1 MTVPPDLSVNRDT
14 SDDEVAGELADE
26 IAADLFEED
35 AEEDVAGAAT
45 AGAADGVTPGDW
57 VAGKRVALVG
67 RFGGMNQR
75 EATNV
80 LRSYDAIVVDV
91 DHELVDWVVVGA
103 EESPLAEAEL
113 LRDSVREAAA
123 AGQVEILH
131 ETDLWHRLGLV
142 DVEQAIRR
150 YYTPAMLAHLLG
162 VSVRVI
168 RRWQRRGLI
177 TPVQT
182 LHRLPYFDF
191 QEVATARR
199 LAQWIASGASPQAI
213 EQRLVE
219 WVEVLPDIQRP
230 LDQLS
235 ILIEGK
241 HVLMRQGEGLLEPGG
256 QLRFDF
262 DAFDSGMLD
271 AGASE
276 PVDDL
281 TFPPATLAIFSDID
295 KVPDEYSLRHSSDAQ
310 SDALLSAA
318 FVAEDDGD
326 FATAIDYCH
335 AIIARD
341 GPRADI
347 SFQIGEMLYR
357 LGEPVAARERYYSAI
372 EVDPDFVEARA
383 SLGSVLSETGQL
395 ELAVAAFRGA
405 LSLHSDYADVH
416 YNLARVLDQLE
427 RSVESK
433 HHWKRFLDLAPDSPW
448 AGEAI
453 SRIAEIDE

>member
-1 MTVPPDLSVNRDT
+1 MTFPSKFTGADSISDEESIAEPPVP
-14 SDDEVAGELADE
+14 GE
-26 IAADLFEED
+26 
-35 AEEDVAGAAT
+35 
-45 AGAADGVTPGDW
+45 W
-57 VAGKRVALVG
+57 VAGKRIALVG
-67 RFGGMNQR
+67 RFGGMTQR

-80 LRSYDAIVVDV
+80 LRSYDAMVVDI
-91 DHELVDWVVVGA
+91 DHALVDWIVVGA

-113 LRDSVREAAA
+113 LSESIRESAAS
-123 AGQVEILH
+123 GRLEVLH

-142 DVEQAIRR
+142 DVEKAIRR

-191 QEVATARR
+191 QEIATARR
-199 LAQWIASGASPQAI
+199 LAQWIASGASPKAI

-262 DAFDSGMLD
+262 DSLERDSPGEDRFGEYPL
-271 AGASE
+271 G
-276 PVDDL
+276 DDDTDL
-281 TFPPATLAIFSDID
+281 PPKTLSISSAVGRI
-295 KVPDEYSLRHSSDAQ
+295 PDEYSLRHSSGAQ
-310 SDALLSAA
+310 TDALLSAA

-326 FATAIDYCH
+326 YETAIDYCH

-347 SFQIGEMLYR
+347 SFQIGELLYR
-357 LGEPVAARERYYSAI
+357 MGEIIAARERYYSAI
-372 EVDPDFVEARA
+372 EVDPEFVEARA
-383 SLGSVLSETGQL
+383 SLGGVLAETEQY
-395 ELAVAAFRGA
+395 ELAVAAYRGA
-405 LSLHSDYADVH
+405 LSLHVDYADVH
-416 YNLARVLDQLE
+416 YNLARVLDTLQ

-433 HHWKRFLDLAPDSPW
+433 HHWKRFAELSPESPW
-448 AGEAI
+448 AGEAYR
-453 SRIAEIDE
+453 RIAEIDTQSS